1 MLNSRFALSLR
12 NDLPAMQWAD
22 AERGQAR
29 IRLVIATLATLY
41 VVLLYLNGKASFEV
55 LLTILVVHTFFLLIA
70 TGLLLHIGR
79 HPGAV
84 FWRRLV
90 GMCIDYGTIAFSTL
104 VVGENYLLLHGVVVW
119 ITVGNGLRFGRGYLL
134 LATAFALFCL
144 GILVAGVPF
153 LRQYPA
159 VALALLITT
168 LIVPGY
174 IYYLL
179 DRLQRAMRETEAA
192 QQAKARFLA
201 QASHDLRQPIHALG
215 LFTTCLRNANLGAA
229 ERQLVDNVDR
239 SLESLEGLFRSLLDI
254 YTLDQEQMRPQVRPL
269 DLDALLADVVQ
280 QNAATASRAG
290 VEIRL
295 RPSQLKVNSDP
306 ALLTTVMQNLLSNAF
321 KYAAGKPVL
330 LGVRRVGA
338 LRSLVLY
345 DQGRGIAPEHLPH
358 LGEEFYRVHEDRD
371 RDIEGVGLGLNI
383 VQRIAT
389 LLGLQLVIR
398 SRRGRGTLVALEGL
412 VPVAGEVA
420 LRQPATVPP
429 TGQPLSGLRILLIED
444 EASVLLATATLLRH
458 WGCEVQTA
466 SGIPEGFTPCD
477 LVITD
482 FDLDRTASGADCL
495 AYLRDLQGQHVP
507 AIVISGHDVAQVQ
520 RAIDDPRVPI
530 LSKPV
535 RPHELRALLR
545 TFKLESTTPAAPV

>member
-1 MLNSRFALSLR
+1 MKQ
-12 NDLPAMQWAD
+12 PD
-22 AERGQAR
+22 AELNQIP
-29 IRLVIATLATLY
+29 IRLVMASLTFLY
-41 VVLLYLNGKASFEV
+41 PIILYLCSALDQQGLWRVTLGYLAC
-55 LLTILVVHTFFLLIA
+55 VVVNV
-70 TGLLLHIGR
+70 GLLLHIR
-79 HPGAV
+79 HHPEAPH
-84 FWRRLV
+84 WRRLLPLCLDY
-90 GMCIDYGTIAFSTL
+90 CILPYWMI
-104 VVGENYLLLHGVVVW
+104 VVGEDALPLHAILLFV
-119 ITVGNGLRFGRGYLL
+119 TVGAGLRFGRRYLM
-134 LATAFALFCL
+134 LATALALISL
-144 GILVAGVPF
+144 GVLIVLIPF
-153 LRQYPA
+153 LRHYPA
-159 VALALLITT
+159 VAALMLITT

-179 DRLQRAMRETEAA
+179 ARLQRAIQETEAA
-192 QQAKARFLA
+192 QRAKSRFLA
-201 QASHDLRQPIHALG
+201 HASHDLRQPIHALG
-215 LFTTCLRNANLGAA
+215 LFTTCLRNANLGAG
-229 ERQLVDNVDR
+229 EQQLVDNIDR
-239 SLESLEGLFRSLLDI
+239 SVESLEGLFRSLLDI
-254 YTLDQEQMRPQVRPL
+254 YTLDQERLSPQVRPL
-269 DLDALLADVVQ
+269 DLDELLAEVVQ
-280 QNAATASRAG
+280 RNATAASRAG
-290 VEIRL
+290 VAVRL
-295 RPSQLKVNSDP
+295 RPSRLQVNSDP
-306 ALLTTVMQNLLSNAF
+306 ALLTTVVQNLLSNAF

-330 LGVRRVGA
+330 LGVRRVGT

-358 LGEEFYRVHEDRD
+358 LGEEFYQVREARD

-389 LLGLQLVIR
+389 LLGLRLVIR
-398 SRRGRGTLVALEGL
+398 SRLGQGTLVALEGL
-412 VPVAGEVA
+412 VPVVGEVA
-420 LRQPATVPP
+420 LRQPATVTP

-444 EASVLLATATLLRH
+444 EPSVLLATATLLRH

>member
-1 MLNSRFALSLR
+1 
-12 NDLPAMQWAD
+12 
-22 AERGQAR
+22 
-29 IRLVIATLATLY
+29 
-41 VVLLYLNGKASFEV
+41 
-55 LLTILVVHTFFLLIA
+55 
-70 TGLLLHIGR
+70 
-79 HPGAV
+79 
-84 FWRRLV
+84 
-90 GMCIDYGTIAFSTL
+90 
-104 VVGENYLLLHGVVVW
+104 
-119 ITVGNGLRFGRGYLL
+119 
-134 LATAFALFCL
+134 
-144 GILVAGVPF
+144 
-153 LRQYPA
+153 
-159 VALALLITT
+159 
-168 LIVPGY
+168 
-174 IYYLL
+174 
-179 DRLQRAMRETEAA
+179 
-192 QQAKARFLA
+192 
-201 QASHDLRQPIHALG
+201 PIHALG

-269 DLDALLADVVQ
+269 DLDELLADVVQ
-280 QNAATASRAG
+280 QNAAAASRAG

-295 RPSQLKVNSDP
+295 RPSHLQVNSDP
-306 ALLTTVMQNLLSNAF
+306 ALLTTVVQNLLSNAF

-330 LGVRRVGA
+330 LGVRRHGA

-358 LGEEFYRVHEDRD
+358 LGEEFYRVREDRD

-389 LLGLQLVIR
+389 LLGLRLVIR
-398 SRRGRGTLVALEGL
+398 SRRGWGTLVALEGL
-412 VPVAGEVA
+412 VPVAGELPSRRLPSLSPSA
-420 LRQPATVPP
+420 
-429 TGQPLSGLRILLIED
+429 QPLSGLRILLIED

-466 SGIPEGFTPCD
+466 TGIPEGFTPCD

-520 RAIDDPRVPI
+520 KAIDDPRVPI

-545 TFKLESTTPAAPV
+545 TFKLESTAPAAPV